1 MRPETRRVIGK
12 PAPPDVLIG
21 CGWGMVAVSLFLP
34 SIRTGMDLPGAV
46 CFAWGLISIPFIWGW
61 ISDELFLA
69 VGVFFGLL
77 ANASAIAL
85 LVLRTTGNP
94 RAKIVRPYIAA
105 ALAGSAIMLL
115 WAVELVGKSRWP
127 SVAAVLA
134 GYFVWLAGLSLIAVG
149 EICRCI
155 RDVGPRRN

>member
-1 MRPETRRVIGK
+1 MDQAITK
-12 PAPPDVLIG
+12 PFRTVALPDALSG
-21 CGWGMVAVSLFLP
+21 CGWALVVVSLFVP
-34 SIRTGMDLPGAV
+34 SIRTGTDLPGAV
-46 CFAWGLISIPFIWGW
+46 CLALSLISIPFFLGW
-61 ISDELFLA
+61 ISEELFLA

-77 ANASAIAL
+77 ANSSAIAL
-85 LVLRTTGNP
+85 LVLRMTANP
-94 RAKIVRPYIAA
+94 RAKIVRPYITVS
-105 ALAGSAIMLL
+105 LTGSAIMLL